1 MATDIAKATLADGG
15 AGILIILLVSLLL
28 GKLTELWKGRRL
40 LKNDLTEQ
48 EPHSTTGTLG
58 TRKCHS
64 DKTRQACPQGETRDM
79 RPPPRPLEPLITRRP
94 LPAPK
99 NTQGGQWA
107 A

>member
-1 MATDIAKATLADGG
+1 MAADIAKATLADGG

-40 LKNDLTEQ
+40 LKNNVTE
-48 EPHSTTGTLG
+48 HNRRYTTGGRTA
-58 TRKCHS
+58 KKHHS
-64 DKTRQACPQGETRDM
+64 DEYPQGDTKDM

-94 LPAPK
+94 LPASK
-99 NTQGGQWA
+99 NTQGEQWA

>member
-28 GKLTELWKGRRL
+28 GKLTELWEGRRL
-40 LKNDLTEQ
+40 LKNNLTEQ
-48 EPHSTTGTLG
+48 EPHSTTGTHIRHG
-58 TRKCHS
+58 